1 MTRPKFRPCPS
12 CQASNQVSRKTCH
25 ACFGSL
31 STKKKLKEKIMTLD
45 DQWAQAVLNSR
56 NLSRIIDS
64 ACIAVRKLATL
75 GCNPILFIGRKEKR
89 KEKKWVADVI
99 THLPPTPV
107 TKNLLEKM
115 QRAYEFILTKTEQR
129 PESLAQERPESLA
142 RERPE
147 SLARERPE
155 SQVQERPESQVQERP
170 ESLTQER
177 PESLAQER
185 PESLAQERPES
196 LAQARPESCV
206 QESPKSHVQERPE
219 SQVQLR
225 PESQVQECPESLAQ
239 ERPESLAQERPE
251 SQVQERPESL
261 VPERPE
267 EESETLFILNLVP
280 VSSPLSS
287 TSLFPPFKP
296 SHTSSPPLPCYQSS
310 PQRKRKNIS
319 TSSYPPSSIPHRK
332 KKKNA
337 GRLIQEHPG
346 SLANESPESRAQ
358 EHPESL
364 AQKHPESF
372 AQKRPESLVQEHP
385 ESLAQ
390 KHSESFV
397 QKRPESLDQEHPES
411 LAHECP
417 QSLAQKHPKSLA
429 QKHPESLAQE
439 HPDRQRKRR
448 IKSSSPPSSSFPY
461 RKNKKA
467 CLGSPA
473 CFWIPQPALDLL
485 PGSRQAFA

>member
-89 KEKKWVADVI
+89 KEKKWVADII

-107 TKNLLEKM
+107 TRNLLEKM

-129 PESLAQERPESLA
+129 PESLA
-142 RERPE
+142 
-147 SLARERPE
+147 RERPE
-155 SQVQERPESQVQERP
+155 SQV
-170 ESLTQER
+170 QER

-196 LAQARPESCV
+196 LAQERPESLA
-206 QESPKSHVQERPE
+206 QERPE
-219 SQVQLR
+219 SLAQERPESLAQERPESLAQERPESLAQERPESLAQERPESLAQERPESLAQERPESLAQERPESRVQESPESHVQER

-332 KKKNA
+332 KKRMQLDSSRSTPRA
-337 GRLIQEHPG
+337 LPM
-346 SLANESPESRAQ
+346 RAQ
-358 EHPESL
+358 RAAPRSIL
-364 AQKHPESF
+364 
-372 AQKRPESLVQEHP
+372 
-385 ESLAQ
+385 
-390 KHSESFV
+390 
-397 QKRPESLDQEHPES
+397 
-411 LAHECP
+411 
-417 QSLAQKHPKSLA
+417 
-429 QKHPESLAQE
+429 
-439 HPDRQRKRR
+439 
-448 IKSSSPPSSSFPY
+448 
-461 RKNKKA
+461 KA
-467 CLGSPA
+467 
-473 CFWIPQPALDLL
+473 L
-485 PGSRQAFA
+485 P